1 MDKIKKK
8 YRFSLMQNNINGSA
22 GGTVFIV
29 FILVAF
35 GSFMILPFVYSILQS
50 LKPAEELFRFPPRFF
65 VVNPTL
71 KSFTQLFTIANT
83 SWVPFAR
90 YLLNSVFI
98 TVAGTLGQVIL
109 ASMAAFPLSKFKFP
123 GSKLIF
129 NIVVWS
135 LLFTG
140 GVTAIPTYIV
150 MAKLGFINT
159 HWSLI
164 LPTVGSSMGL
174 FLMKQFMDNT
184 IPNELLEAARID
196 GAGEIRIFSKIV
208 MPLLKPAWF
217 TLVILAIKTSWGAP
231 STNTYREV
239 FKTLPQALE
248 QISSGGISRTGVSS
262 AAALIML
269 IIPIV
274 AFIVTQSKMVD
285 TMGSAGLKG

>member
-1 MDKIKKK
+1 MLKIKSHNINRGTSGNIVTLVIIVFLSVFMLMPLAYVINNAFKPIDELYK
-8 YRFSLMQNNINGSA
+8 FPPTIFVQNPTTKNFVDMFNLIGETNMSFLRYVFNTVFLTTCAAVGQIIMASLCAYSISKIPFPGAKIVFRVIIFSLMFSDSVTA
-22 GGTVFIV
+22 VPK
-29 FILVAF
+29 FILF
-35 GSFMILPFVYSILQS
+35 
-50 LKPAEELFRFPPRFF
+50 
-65 VVNPTL
+65 
-71 KSFTQLFTIANT
+71 
-83 SWVPFAR
+83 
-90 YLLNSVFI
+90 
-98 TVAGTLGQVIL
+98 
-109 ASMAAFPLSKFKFP
+109 
-123 GSKLIF
+123 SKLGLVDTYWGMLIP
-129 NIVVWS
+129 S
-135 LLFTG
+135 LVST
-140 GVTAIPTYIV
+140 
-150 MAKLGFINT
+150 
-159 HWSLI
+159 
-164 LPTVGSSMGL
+164 MGL

-196 GAGEIRIFSKIV
+196 GAGEIRIFSRIV

-217 TLVILAIKTSWGAP
+217 TLVILAIKTSWGAS

>member
-1 MDKIKKK
+1 MMKFKSVNINRGVSGDVVTIVIVAILSIFMLMPLVYVTSNAFKPIDELYRFPPTIFVQNPTTKNFIDMFNLIGETNMSFLRYVFNTVFLTTCAAVGQIIMASLCAYSISKIPFPGAKIVF
-8 YRFSLMQNNINGSA
+8 RIIIFSLMFSDSVTA
-22 GGTVFIV
+22 VPK
-29 FILVAF
+29 FILF
-35 GSFMILPFVYSILQS
+35 
-50 LKPAEELFRFPPRFF
+50 
-65 VVNPTL
+65 
-71 KSFTQLFTIANT
+71 
-83 SWVPFAR
+83 
-90 YLLNSVFI
+90 
-98 TVAGTLGQVIL
+98 
-109 ASMAAFPLSKFKFP
+109 
-123 GSKLIF
+123 SKLGLVDTYWGMLIP
-129 NIVVWS
+129 S
-135 LLFTG
+135 LVST
-140 GVTAIPTYIV
+140 
-150 MAKLGFINT
+150 
-159 HWSLI
+159 
-164 LPTVGSSMGL
+164 MGL

-196 GAGEIRIFSKIV
+196 GAGEIRIFSTIV

>member
-1 MDKIKKK
+1 MLKIKSNNINRGTSGNIVTLVIIVILSIFMLMPLAYVINNAFKPIDELYK
-8 YRFSLMQNNINGSA
+8 FPPTIFVQNPTTKNFIDMFNLIGETNMSFLRYVFNTVFLTTCAAVGQIIMASLCAYSISKIPFPGAKMVFRVIIFSLMFSDSVTA
-22 GGTVFIV
+22 VPK
-29 FILVAF
+29 FILF
-35 GSFMILPFVYSILQS
+35 
-50 LKPAEELFRFPPRFF
+50 
-65 VVNPTL
+65 
-71 KSFTQLFTIANT
+71 
-83 SWVPFAR
+83 
-90 YLLNSVFI
+90 
-98 TVAGTLGQVIL
+98 
-109 ASMAAFPLSKFKFP
+109 
-123 GSKLIF
+123 SKLGLVDTYWGMLIP
-129 NIVVWS
+129 S
-135 LLFTG
+135 LVST
-140 GVTAIPTYIV
+140 
-150 MAKLGFINT
+150 
-159 HWSLI
+159 
-164 LPTVGSSMGL
+164 MGL

-196 GAGEIRIFSKIV
+196 GAGEIRIFSQIV

-231 STNTYREV
+231 STNTYREI

>member
-1 MDKIKKK
+1 MMKIKSVNINRGASGDIATIVIIAILSIFMLMPLIYVISNAFKPIDEL
-8 YRFSLMQNNINGSA
+8 YRFPPTIFVQNPTTKNFIDMFNLICETNMSFLRYVFNTVFLTICAAVGQIIMASLCAYSISKIPFPGAKTVFRIIIFSLMFSDSV
-22 GGTVFIV
+22 TSVPKFIM
-29 FILVAF
+29 F
-35 GSFMILPFVYSILQS
+35 
-50 LKPAEELFRFPPRFF
+50 
-65 VVNPTL
+65 
-71 KSFTQLFTIANT
+71 
-83 SWVPFAR
+83 
-90 YLLNSVFI
+90 
-98 TVAGTLGQVIL
+98 
-109 ASMAAFPLSKFKFP
+109 
-123 GSKLIF
+123 SKLGLVDTYWGMLIP
-129 NIVVWS
+129 S
-135 LLFTG
+135 LVST
-140 GVTAIPTYIV
+140 
-150 MAKLGFINT
+150 
-159 HWSLI
+159 
-164 LPTVGSSMGL
+164 MGL

>member
-1 MDKIKKK
+1 MMKVK
-8 YRFSLMQNNINGSA
+8 SVNINRGIS
-22 GGTVFIV
+22 GDVVTI
-29 FILVAF
+29 I
-35 GSFMILPFVYSILQS
+35 IISILS
-50 LKPAEELFRFPPRFF
+50 VFMLLPLVYVTSNAFKPIDELFRFPPTVF
-65 VVNPTL
+65 VQNPTIKNFVDMFNL
-71 KSFTQLFTIANT
+71 IGETNMSFLRYVFNT
-83 SWVPFAR
+83 
-90 YLLNSVFI
+90 VFL
-98 TVAGTLGQVIL
+98 TTCAAVGQIIM
-109 ASMAAFPLSKFKFP
+109 ASLCAYSISKIPFP
-123 GSKLIF
+123 GAKIVFRVIIFSLMFSDSVTSVPKFILFSKMGLVDTYWGMLIP
-129 NIVVWS
+129 S
-135 LLFTG
+135 LVST
-140 GVTAIPTYIV
+140 
-150 MAKLGFINT
+150 
-159 HWSLI
+159 
-164 LPTVGSSMGL
+164 MGL

-196 GAGEIRIFSKIV
+196 GAGEIRIFSTIV

>member
-1 MDKIKKK
+1 MLKIKSNNINRGTSGNIVTLVTILILGIFMLMPLAYVINNAFKPIDELYK
-8 YRFSLMQNNINGSA
+8 FPPTIFVQNPTTKNFIDMFNLIGETNMSFLRYVFNTVFLTTCAAVGQIIMASLCAYSISKIPFPGAKTVFRIIIFSLMFSDSVTA
-22 GGTVFIV
+22 VPK
-29 FILVAF
+29 FILF
-35 GSFMILPFVYSILQS
+35 
-50 LKPAEELFRFPPRFF
+50 
-65 VVNPTL
+65 
-71 KSFTQLFTIANT
+71 
-83 SWVPFAR
+83 
-90 YLLNSVFI
+90 
-98 TVAGTLGQVIL
+98 
-109 ASMAAFPLSKFKFP
+109 
-123 GSKLIF
+123 SKLGLVDTYWGMLIP
-129 NIVVWS
+129 S
-135 LLFTG
+135 LVST
-140 GVTAIPTYIV
+140 
-150 MAKLGFINT
+150 
-159 HWSLI
+159 
-164 LPTVGSSMGL
+164 MGL

-184 IPNELLEAARID
+184 VPNELLEAARID
-196 GAGEIRIFSKIV
+196 GAGEIRIFSQIV

>member
-1 MDKIKKK
+1 MMKTKSVNINRGASGDIATIVIIAILSIFMLMPLIYVISNAFKPIDELYRFPPTIFVQNPTTKNFIDMFNLIGETNMSFLRYVFNTVFLTICAAVGQIIMASLCAYSISKIPFPGAKTVF
-8 YRFSLMQNNINGSA
+8 RIIIFSLMFSDSV
-22 GGTVFIV
+22 TSVPKFIM
-29 FILVAF
+29 F
-35 GSFMILPFVYSILQS
+35 
-50 LKPAEELFRFPPRFF
+50 
-65 VVNPTL
+65 
-71 KSFTQLFTIANT
+71 
-83 SWVPFAR
+83 
-90 YLLNSVFI
+90 
-98 TVAGTLGQVIL
+98 
-109 ASMAAFPLSKFKFP
+109 
-123 GSKLIF
+123 SKLGLVDTYWGMLIP
-129 NIVVWS
+129 S
-135 LLFTG
+135 LVST
-140 GVTAIPTYIV
+140 
-150 MAKLGFINT
+150 
-159 HWSLI
+159 
-164 LPTVGSSMGL
+164 MGL

>member
-1 MDKIKKK
+1 MLKIKSNNINRGTSGNIVTLVIIVILSIFMLMPLAYVINNAFKPIDELYK
-8 YRFSLMQNNINGSA
+8 FPPTIFVQNPTTKNFIDMFNLIGETNMSFLRYVFNTVFLTTCAAVGQIIMASLCAYSISKIPFPGAKMVFRVIIFSLMFSDSVTA
-22 GGTVFIV
+22 VPK
-29 FILVAF
+29 FILF
-35 GSFMILPFVYSILQS
+35 
-50 LKPAEELFRFPPRFF
+50 
-65 VVNPTL
+65 
-71 KSFTQLFTIANT
+71 
-83 SWVPFAR
+83 
-90 YLLNSVFI
+90 
-98 TVAGTLGQVIL
+98 
-109 ASMAAFPLSKFKFP
+109 
-123 GSKLIF
+123 SKLGLVDTYWGMLIP
-129 NIVVWS
+129 S
-135 LLFTG
+135 LVST
-140 GVTAIPTYIV
+140 
-150 MAKLGFINT
+150 
-159 HWSLI
+159 
-164 LPTVGSSMGL
+164 MGL

-196 GAGEIRIFSKIV
+196 GAGEIRIFSQIV

>member
-1 MDKIKKK
+1 MMKVK
-8 YRFSLMQNNINGSA
+8 SVNINRGIS
-22 GGTVFIV
+22 GDVVTVI
-29 FILVAF
+29 I
-35 GSFMILPFVYSILQS
+35 ISILS
-50 LKPAEELFRFPPRFF
+50 VFMLLPLVYVTSNAFKPIDELFRFPPTVF
-65 VVNPTL
+65 VQNPTTKNFVDMFNL
-71 KSFTQLFTIANT
+71 IGETNMSFLRYVFNT
-83 SWVPFAR
+83 
-90 YLLNSVFI
+90 VFL
-98 TVAGTLGQVIL
+98 TTCAAVGQIIM
-109 ASMAAFPLSKFKFP
+109 ASLCAYSISKIPFP
-123 GSKLIF
+123 GAKIVFRAIIF
-129 NIVVWS
+129 S
-135 LLFTG
+135 LMFSDS
-140 GVTAIPTYIV
+140 VTAVPKFILFSKMGLVDTYWGMLIP
-150 MAKLGFINT
+150 
-159 HWSLI
+159 SLVS
-164 LPTVGSSMGL
+164 TMGL

-196 GAGEIRIFSKIV
+196 GAGEIRIFSTIV

>member
-1 MDKIKKK
+1 MLKIKSNNINRGTSGNIVTLVIIVILSIFMLMPLAYVINNAFKPIDELYK
-8 YRFSLMQNNINGSA
+8 FPPTIFVQNPTTKNFIDMFNLIGETNMSFLRYVFNTVFLTTCAAVGQIIMASLCAYSISKIPFPGAKMVFRVIIFSLMFSDSVTA
-22 GGTVFIV
+22 VPK
-29 FILVAF
+29 FILF
-35 GSFMILPFVYSILQS
+35 
-50 LKPAEELFRFPPRFF
+50 
-65 VVNPTL
+65 
-71 KSFTQLFTIANT
+71 
-83 SWVPFAR
+83 
-90 YLLNSVFI
+90 
-98 TVAGTLGQVIL
+98 
-109 ASMAAFPLSKFKFP
+109 
-123 GSKLIF
+123 SKLDLVDPYGGMLIP
-129 NIVVWS
+129 S
-135 LLFTG
+135 LVST
-140 GVTAIPTYIV
+140 
-150 MAKLGFINT
+150 
-159 HWSLI
+159 
-164 LPTVGSSMGL
+164 MGL

-196 GAGEIRIFSKIV
+196 GAGEIRIFSQIV